1 MTRRTSILDKT
12 EFDSKVRALSR
23 DDFYQS
29 PDFQCAQTGGYPT
42 MLCINW
48 DEEKAWLKPNEFV
61 DPCGADV
68 AEYEKLCA
76 DFGIRLCSDIEDF
89 NGLLKEL
96 GPDAVENATLYED
109 EDFDL
114 S

>member
-42 MLCINW
+42 MLCVNW
-48 DEEKAWLKPNEFV
+48 DEEKAWLKLNEFV

-68 AEYEKLCA
+68 AE
-76 DFGIRLCSDIEDF
+76 
-89 NGLLKEL
+89 
-96 GPDAVENATLYED
+96 
-109 EDFDL
+109 
-114 S
+114 

>member
-1 MTRRTSILDKT
+1 MRKKRGSSPTNSSI
-12 EFDSKVRALSR
+12 R
-23 DDFYQS
+23 
-29 PDFQCAQTGGYPT
+29 
-42 MLCINW
+42 
-48 DEEKAWLKPNEFV
+48 
-61 DPCGADV
+61 